1 MRRKALR
8 YEIEIVNQRLNLR
21 QMHFQLANERSKV
34 AFQQLDPY
42 LIIGGGFLT
51 GLVTG
56 VMGWR
61 KAYSFANIGFSFY
74 PFLISKF
81 ALDN

>member
-1 MRRKALR
+1 MTRNALR
-8 YEIEIVNQRLNLR
+8 REIEVINQRLNLR
-21 QMHFQLANERSKV
+21 QMQFQLANERSKV
-34 AFQQLDPY
+34 AFQQLNPY
-42 LIIGGGFLT
+42 LIIGGGLLT

-81 ALDN
+81 ELDK

>member
-1 MRRKALR
+1 MTRRAL
-8 YEIEIVNQRLNLR
+8 YSEIEDVNRRLNLR
-21 QMHFQLANERSKV
+21 LMQFQLTNERSKV
-34 AFQQLDPY
+34 AFKQIPSY
-42 LIIGGGFLT
+42 LMIGGGLLG

-61 KAYSFANIGFSFY
+61 KVYTFADLGFSFY

-81 ALDN
+81 L